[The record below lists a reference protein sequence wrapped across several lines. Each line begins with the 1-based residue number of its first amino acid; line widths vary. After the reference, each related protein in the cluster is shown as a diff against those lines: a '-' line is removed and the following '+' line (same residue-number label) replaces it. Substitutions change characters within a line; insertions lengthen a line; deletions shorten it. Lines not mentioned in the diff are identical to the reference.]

1 MRKAAAAAAEERSP
15 LDSAFLIK
23 ALEAA
28 SEAEALGGG
37 ARWGCI

>member
-1 MRKAAAAAAEERSP
+1 M
-15 LDSAFLIK
+15 K

-37 ARWGCI
+37 ARWAGLEAALRRLPNMVGGLN